1 MKECERKSAGSKIT
15 FAYTY
20 VAQPLF
26 LCPKTKTLILRAL
39 FDQLIELVMKNLKEL
54 VVDLKAAGYIKSQI
68 HGIAVD

>member
-26 LCPKTKTLILRAL
+26 LLNRKYRQEIGWKIKGNKEIYPIIIRILGITK
-39 FDQLIELVMKNLKEL
+39 
-54 VVDLKAAGYIKSQI
+54 
-68 HGIAVD
+68 